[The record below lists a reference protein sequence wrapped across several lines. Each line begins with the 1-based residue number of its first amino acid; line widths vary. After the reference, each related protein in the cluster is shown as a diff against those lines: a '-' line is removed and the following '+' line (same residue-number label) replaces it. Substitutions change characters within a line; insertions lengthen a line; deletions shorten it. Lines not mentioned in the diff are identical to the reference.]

1 MKERS
6 RHNDTTKQPKGYGT
20 RAEGNRNKTSFF
32 LRPLTMVDLLIS
44 ISSLKENKSYRS
56 DSPAVKFIKISKDVI
71 APYIAYIFNKCIEE
85 GIFPSSLKVAEV
97 IPIYKSGKRS
107 VSNNYRPISLLS
119 PFSKLFENHIYNQLI
134 KFFNNTKTLHHQQ
147 YGFRKNSS
155 TEIAISDIYDKIS
168 NAVDQKKI
176 CCTVFL
182 DLAKAFNTV
191 DPEILVKKLCNYGV
205 RGLPLKLLESYLKN
219 RYQYTKVNG
228 VSSNI
233 SKIDIGVPQG
243 SSLGPL
249 MFLIYIN
256 DLPDITNMD
265 VRLFADDACLS
276 LQDDDPKILQDKV
289 NSELIKINQWLMENK
304 LHLNYGKSTYL
315 IFTNRKNKYKFKI
328 SINDMVIGQS
338 YSTKYLGVTI
348 DEKLSW
354 KDHIQNLKSKLAKNC
369 YALAK
374 AKNYLDQSTLRSM
387 YYSLIYSHLQYGISS
402 WGCAAKSHLTT
413 VETLQKQALRH
424 ICLQPRLTHT
434 HHLFKSQKILKLND
448 IFKFQICKI
457 IFKTI
462 NNMSF
467 KRNPFTN
474 IKNRHKYNTRTA
486 KNHNFAQPQRRT
498 TIGQRS
504 FNYKA
509 PGIWRRIPT
518 KIKSAKLFST
528 FKTILKDHLL
538 SFY

>member
-1 MKERS
+1 MI
-6 RHNDTTKQPKGYGT
+6 P
-20 RAEGNRNKTSFF
+20 
-32 LRPLTMVDLLIS
+32 
-44 ISSLKENKSYRS
+44 
-56 DSPAVKFIKISKDVI
+56 DS
-71 APYIAYIFNKCIEE
+71 IAYIFNRCIEE
-85 GIFPSSLKVAEV
+85 GISRSSLKVAEV

-107 VSNNYRPISLLS
+107 ESNNYRPISLLS

-155 TEIAISDIYDKIS
+155 TEIAISDIYDKILD
-168 NAVDQKKI
+168 AVDKKRI
-176 CCTVFL
+176 CCTVFI

-191 DPEILVKKLCNYGV
+191 DPEILVEKLRSYGV

-228 VSSNI
+228 ISSNLC
-233 SKIDIGVPQG
+233 KIDIGVPQG

-256 DLPDITNMD
+256 DLPDTTTMD

-276 LQDDDPKILQDKV
+276 LQDEDPKTLQDKV
-289 NSELIKINQWLMENK
+289 NLELTKINQWLMKNK
-304 LHLNYGKSTYL
+304 LYLNYDKSTYL
-315 IFTNRKNKYKFKI
+315 IFTNRKYTHKFQI
-328 SINDMVIGQS
+328 SINNKIIGQS
-338 YSTKYLGVTI
+338 CSTKYLGVTI

-424 ICLQPRLTHT
+424 ICLQPPLTHT
-434 HHLFKSQKILKLND
+434 HNLFKSQKILKFND
-448 IFKFQICKI
+448 IFKFQLCKI

-474 IKNRHKYNTRTA
+474 LKNHHKYNTRTSQ
-486 KNHNFAQPQRRT
+486 NHNFAQPQRRT
-498 TIGQRS
+498 TLGQRS
-504 FNYKA
+504 FNYQA
-509 PGIWRRIPT
+509 PGIWRNIPT
-518 KIKSAKLFST
+518 KIKSAKSFIT